1 MSLATPPVDPDHEQ
15 RTGRGPTAPRG
26 DRTPPPTTV
35 PSPGARISRRD
46 LGRGA
51 GAVFTVAGDVGAH
64 DAAIISR
71 CLHAELAAAG
81 PVTATRVI
89 VVDLTDVEAYGSE
102 LVNLL
107 AVAEER
113 AHTLAVG
120 LHLLDLGHSGLR
132 QELEA
137 RRSRRPDEAAQ
148 PRR

>member
-15 RTGRGPTAPRG
+15 RTGYRPTAPRG

-46 LGRGA
+46 LGRSA

-71 CLHAELAAAG
+71 CLHAELAATG
-81 PVTATRVI
+81 PATRVI

-113 AHTLAVG
+113 AHSLAVG

-132 QELEA
+132 HELEA
-137 RRSRRPDEAAQ
+137 RRSHRPDEAA